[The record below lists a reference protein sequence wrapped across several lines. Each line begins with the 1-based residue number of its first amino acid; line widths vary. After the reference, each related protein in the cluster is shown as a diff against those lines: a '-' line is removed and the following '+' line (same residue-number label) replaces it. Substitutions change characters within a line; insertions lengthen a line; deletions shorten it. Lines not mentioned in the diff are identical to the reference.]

1 MKKVLALFFLPLLSM
16 IGACAQ
22 FSPEVIQGADQRVTI
37 SDIQKAPERY
47 LNRPVVWGGVI
58 VEAVNR
64 QDGSWVVVSKTD
76 LDHFMEPK
84 DIKKTEGD
92 FIIRSGETLDVGQYQ
107 SGRLVTVA
115 GDIAGV
121 QSYPEAAPAQA
132 YPVVKPRQIHLWE
145 EADAGRNH
153 FYWTK
158 LPTGGLMNHS
168 GPWAPLTAK
177 WACFDESSKD
187 FHKIADK

>member
-37 SDIQKAPERY
+37 SDIQSPRRY

-121 QSYPEAAPAQA
+121 QSYPQAAPAQA

-153 FYWTK
+153 FYW
-158 LPTGGLMNHS
+158 NE
-168 GPWAPLTAK
+168 APYWGAYEPFWPLGSP
-177 WACFDESSKD
+177 DSKMGM
-187 FHKIADK
+187 F